1 MRFANVDKNITNK
14 GDYKM
19 EDMKIDMK
27 ITTGK
32 VYDAMMQAE
41 KLREQFE
48 NAVHDVNANGDLSQE
63 GRQKKIA
70 LIKADYTK
78 KNNDIKAFMLDA
90 VAEIKGAVA
99 GTPYTYSDELAHSI
113 DYIKTMADAG
123 ILTDA
128 MFTHEMDKYRGREM
142 DYVFAREKLK
152 GSIPVERFDNYTFS
166 TYGNYDVNGRRSF
179 VSPLEHFNKLE
190 EYIKSDN
197 DIMTAHMMEQTE
209 NKLGIK
215 SMGRQNYNAEQKA
228 KLQTMT
234 ANTSRLI

>member
-1 MRFANVDKNITNK
+1 MIFANVDKSITNK

-19 EDMKIDMK
+19 EDMT

-48 NAVHDVNANGDLSQE
+48 NAMQDINADRDLSQE
-63 GRQKKIA
+63 GREKKIA
-70 LIKADYTK
+70 LIKADYKK
-78 KNNDIKAFMLDA
+78 KNNDLKALMINA
-90 VAEIKGAVA
+90 VEEIKGVVA
-99 GTPYTYSDELAHSI
+99 STPYEYDANLEHSVDFI
-113 DYIKTMADAG
+113 RTMADAG

-128 MFTHEMDKYRGREM
+128 MFAHEMNKYKGQEM
-142 DYVFAREKLK
+142 NLIYMREKLK
-152 GSIPVERFDNYTFS
+152 GSIPIDRFNDYTFS
-166 TYGNYDVNGRRSF
+166 TYGDYDVNGERSF

-209 NKLGIK
+209 NKLGIE
-215 SMGRQNYNAEQKA
+215 SVGRQNYNAEQIA

-234 ANTSRLI
+234 ANTSQLI

>member
-19 EDMKIDMK
+19 EDMKI
-27 ITTGK
+27 TTGK

-41 KLREQFE
+41 KLRERFE
-48 NAVHDVNANGDLSQE
+48 NAMQDINADGDLSAE
-63 GRQKKIA
+63 GKEKKIA
-70 LIKADYTK
+70 VIKADYTK
-78 KNNDIKAFMLDA
+78 KNDELKALMIDA
-90 VAEIKGAVA
+90 VEEIKRVIAS
-99 GTPYTYSDELAHSI
+99 TPYEYSADLEHSI

-128 MFTHEMDKYRGREM
+128 MFTHEMDKYRGSEM
-142 DYVFAREKLK
+142 SYVFAREKLK

-215 SMGRQNYNAEQKA
+215 SMGRQNYNAEQIA

-234 ANTSRLI
+234 ANTSQLI

>member
-19 EDMKIDMK
+19 EDMKI
-27 ITTGK
+27 TTGK
-32 VYDAMMQAE
+32 VFDAMMQAE
-41 KLREQFE
+41 KLRERFE
-48 NAVHDVNANGDLSQE
+48 NAMKDINTNKDLSE
-63 GRQKKIA
+63 AGKEKKIA
-70 LIKADYTK
+70 VIRTDYKK
-78 KNNDIKAFMLDA
+78 KNNDLKALMINA
-90 VAEIKGAVA
+90 VEEIKGVIAS
-99 GTPYTYSDELAHSI
+99 TPYEYSADLEHSI
-113 DYIKTMADAG
+113 DFIKTMADAG

-128 MFTHEMDKYRGREM
+128 MFAHEMNKYRGREM

-152 GSIPVERFDNYTFS
+152 GSIPIDRFNDYTFS
-166 TYGNYDVNGRRSF
+166 TYGDYDVNGERSF

-190 EYIKSDN
+190 EYIESGN

-209 NKLGIK
+209 NKLGIE
-215 SMGRQNYNAEQKA
+215 SVGRRNYNSEQKA

>member
-1 MRFANVDKNITNK
+1 
-14 GDYKM
+14 M
-19 EDMKIDMK
+19 EDMK

-32 VYDAMMQAE
+32 IFDAMLQAE
-41 KLREQFE
+41 KLRQRFE
-48 NAVHDVNANGDLSQE
+48 NAVHDVNADGDLSAE
-63 GRQKKIA
+63 GKEKKIA
-70 LIKADYTK
+70 VIKADYTK

-99 GTPYTYSDELAHSI
+99 GTPYEYSADLEHSI

>member
-19 EDMKIDMK
+19 EDMK

-48 NAVHDVNANGDLSQE
+48 NAMQDINADRDLSEE
-63 GRQKKIA
+63 GKEKKIA
-70 LIKADYTK
+70 VIKADYTK

-99 GTPYTYSDELAHSI
+99 GTPYEYSADLEHSI

-166 TYGNYDVNGRRSF
+166 TYGNYDVNGKRSF

-190 EYIKSDN
+190 EYIRSNN

-215 SMGRQNYNAEQKA
+215 SVGRQNYNAEQKA

-234 ANTSRLI
+234 ANSSQLI

>member
-19 EDMKIDMK
+19 EDMK

-48 NAVHDVNANGDLSQE
+48 NAMQDINADRDLSQE
-63 GRQKKIA
+63 GREKKIA

-78 KNNDIKAFMLDA
+78 KNNDLKALMINA
-90 VAEIKGAVA
+90 VEEIKGVVA
-99 GTPYTYSDELAHSI
+99 STPYEYDANLEHSI

-128 MFTHEMDKYRGREM
+128 MFTHEMDKYRGSEM
-142 DYVFAREKLK
+142 SYVFAREKLK
-152 GSIPVERFDNYTFS
+152 GSIPIEKFNDYTFS
-166 TYGNYDVNGRRSF
+166 TYGDYDVNGERSF
-179 VSPLEHFNKLE
+179 VSPLVHFNKLE

-197 DIMTAHMMEQTE
+197 DIMTAHMMELTE

-215 SMGRQNYNAEQKA
+215 SMGRRNYNAEQKA

-234 ANTSRLI
+234 ENTPQLI

>member
-19 EDMKIDMK
+19 ENMT

-41 KLREQFE
+41 KLRQRFE
-48 NAVHDVNANGDLSQE
+48 NAVHDVNADGDLSAE
-63 GRQKKIA
+63 GKEKKIA
-70 LIKADYTK
+70 VIKADYTK
-78 KNNDIKAFMLDA
+78 KNDELKALMIDA
-90 VAEIKGAVA
+90 VEEIKGAVA
-99 GTPYTYSDELAHSI
+99 GTPYEYSADLEHSI

>member
-19 EDMKIDMK
+19 EDMK

-48 NAVHDVNANGDLSQE
+48 NAMQDINADGDLSQE

-78 KNNDIKAFMLDA
+78 KNNDLKALMINA
-90 VAEIKGAVA
+90 VEEIKGVIAS
-99 GTPYTYSDELAHSI
+99 TPYEYSADLEHSI
-113 DYIKTMADAG
+113 DFIRTMANAG

-128 MFTHEMDKYRGREM
+128 MFTHEMDKYRGQEVN
-142 DYVFAREKLK
+142 YVFAREKLK
-152 GSIPVERFDNYTFS
+152 GSIPIDRFNDYTFS
-166 TYGNYDVNGRRSF
+166 TYGDYDVNGERSF

-197 DIMTAHMMEQTE
+197 DIMTAHMMEETE
-209 NKLGIK
+209 DKLGIE
-215 SMGRQNYNAEQKA
+215 SVGRQNYNAQQIA

-234 ANTSRLI
+234 ANTSQLI

>member
-1 MRFANVDKNITNK
+1 
-14 GDYKM
+14 M
-19 EDMKIDMK
+19 ENMT

-32 VYDAMMQAE
+32 VYDAMLQTE

-48 NAVHDVNANGDLSQE
+48 NAMQDINADRDLSEE
-63 GRQKKIA
+63 GKEKKIA

-78 KNNDIKAFMLDA
+78 KNNDLKALMIDA
-90 VAEIKGAVA
+90 VEEIKGTIASTA
-99 GTPYTYSDELAHSI
+99 YEYDANLEHSI
-113 DYIKTMADAG
+113 DFIKTMSDAG

-128 MFTHEMDKYRGREM
+128 MFRHEMDKYRGREM

-152 GSIPVERFDNYTFS
+152 GSIPIDRFNDYTFS
-166 TYGNYDVNGRRSF
+166 TYGDYDVNGERSF

-190 EYIKSDN
+190 EYIRSDN

-215 SMGRQNYNAEQKA
+215 SVGRQNYNAEQKA

>member
-19 EDMKIDMK
+19 ENMT

-41 KLREQFE
+41 KLRQRFK
-48 NAVHDVNANGDLSQE
+48 NAVHDVNADGDLSAGGKE
-63 GRQKKIA
+63 KKIA
-70 LIKADYTK
+70 VIKADYTK
-78 KNNDIKAFMLDA
+78 KNDELKALMIDA
-90 VAEIKGAVA
+90 VEEIKRVIAS
-99 GTPYTYSDELAHSI
+99 TPYEYSADLEHSI

-128 MFTHEMDKYRGREM
+128 MFTHEMDKYRGSEM
-142 DYVFAREKLK
+142 SYVFAREKLK